1 VYKRQLQQEA
11 ARKLRFSVKRT
22 MGLAQRLYEGIEL
35 GEEGSVGLISYMR
48 TDSTRVA
55 DEALQE
61 VRGLIGERFGEGY
74 LPATPNVYKTKK
86 DAQDAHEAIR
96 PTSVLHTPDDIAKYL
111 SEDELRLYRII
122 WMRFVA
128 SQMTPAVFDQTTIE
142 VTARGRD
149 RCV

>member
-1 VYKRQLQQEA
+1 
-11 ARKLRFSVKRT
+11 
-22 MGLAQRLYEGIEL
+22 
-35 GEEGSVGLISYMR
+35 
-48 TDSTRVA
+48 
-55 DEALQE
+55 
-61 VRGLIGERFGEGY
+61 VRGLIASVSRGI

-149 RCV
+149 GPIICCARPGRCPVRRLLAVYEEGKDQKDAEDDS